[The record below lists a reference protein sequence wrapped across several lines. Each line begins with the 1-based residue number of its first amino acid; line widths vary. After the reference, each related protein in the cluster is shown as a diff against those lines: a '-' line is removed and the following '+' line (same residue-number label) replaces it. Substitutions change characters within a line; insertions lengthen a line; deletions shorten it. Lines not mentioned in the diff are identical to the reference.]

1 MVKVLRKIFWSGL
14 KQCKDRGLENG
25 RKRDGGIR
33 IIKYLR

>member
-1 MVKVLRKIFWSGL
+1 MEKVLREILWSGL
-14 KQCKDRGLENG
+14 KQCKDGGLEKG